1 MRIKKILQS
10 HFSRK
15 TVFFLA
21 IGALLMG
28 NLAWKR
34 EGDWSKETP
43 LSKLLSA
50 FGEELPVHARPNATE
65 EVIQR
70 GYDLIHY
77 GKTTGPNGKTSSY
90 ISKYYVCTT
99 CHNQQQEDPDLS
111 IFDPQTR
118 LDYVEK
124 KGMKFLQG
132 STFYGIANRESWY
145 NGDYYLKYGD
155 LVKPA
160 NKSLAEATQLC
171 AKVCSSGRYLE
182 DWELEAILAYYWN
195 NQLKLGDL
203 ELTSGE
209 LNKIISA
216 KSGQKPELISLLK
229 SKYATYSP
237 ATFGEVPEDKSKGYA
252 YEGKPEIGKKIYQ
265 LSCQSCHSFEGAAG
279 MALDDSK
286 LTFQKFKRNI
296 EKAGVYNIYDIIRH
310 GTYADKGK
318 PRYMPLYPK
327 ERLSD
332 KQLEDLRA
340 FIMQEAG

>member
-1 MRIKKILQS
+1 MRVIKRLQS
-10 HFSRK
+10 LISRK
-15 TVFFLA
+15 IALFLA
-21 IGALLMG
+21 VAVLLIS
-28 NLAWKR
+28 NLSWKAAS
-34 EGDWSKETP
+34 EWSNETA

-50 FGEELPVHARPNATE
+50 FGEELPDHARPNATK

-77 GKTTGPNGKTSSY
+77 GKTTGPDGKTSSY
-90 ISKYYVCTT
+90 ISKFYVCTT

-111 IFDPQTR
+111 IFNPETR

-132 STFYGIANRESWY
+132 STFYGIANRETWY

-195 NQLKLGDL
+195 NQIKLGDL
-203 ELTSGE
+203 EL
-209 LNKIISA
+209 NKEEMNRIIAA
-216 KSGQKPELISLLK
+216 KPGQKPELVALLK
-229 SKYATYSP
+229 SKYATSSP
-237 ATFGEVPEDKSKGYA
+237 ATFGELPEDKSKGYG

-265 LSCQSCHSFEGAAG
+265 LSCQSCHSFEGTAG
-279 MALDDSK
+279 MALDNSK
-286 LTFQKFKRNI
+286 PTFKKFKRNLD
-296 EKAGVYNIYDIIRH
+296 KSGYYNIYEISRH
-310 GTYADKGK
+310 GTYAGKGK

-340 FIMQEAG
+340 FILQQAN